1 MPAVN
6 LTRQT
11 WLATTVRT
19 ASRFGTRLVGLLGR
33 GRLGPEEALWL
44 VPCRAIH
51 TLGMRFPI
59 DVVFL
64 DRGGLVVA
72 TLENV
77 RPWRLSPIVR
87 KAHSVLELRAGTL
100 RKSATR
106 VGDSIELSA
115 ADDVTL
121 DDLRDDPLAGGPGDH
136 APRSSSSAGVP
147 PAER

>member
-19 ASRFGTRLVGLLGR
+19 AGRFGTRLVGLLGR

-59 DVVFL
+59 DVLFL
-64 DRGGLVVA
+64 DRDGQVVA

-106 VGDSIELSA
+106 VGDAIELSSA
-115 ADDVTL
+115 ADVTL
-121 DDLRDDPLAGGPGDH
+121 DDLRENPLPVAPGDQ
-136 APRSSSSAGVP
+136 APRSSSSGEP
-147 PAER
+147 PAAR